1 MSDLFSATSMYLV
14 LEKPSIK
21 GSAIKFEIGDG
32 KNQVNLSLIYEII
45 QYVNGSKSES
55 EFQDTL
61 RTQLYNNLSQ
71 TDKDLIKKYKEYGAN
86 VSVIATKQES
96 SVTDYQVKIG
106 VPTDEYLKDLK
117 YAEESDFKSRENHK
131 HFKKM
136 QKISGN
142 TPLGE
147 LVVDISGTT
156 IKPSNMHETD
166 WNKLNDFKV
175 QSPYF
180 N

>member
-1 MSDLFSATSMYLV
+1 
-14 LEKPSIK
+14 
-21 GSAIKFEIGDG
+21 
-32 KNQVNLSLIYEII
+32 
-45 QYVNGSKSES
+45 
-55 EFQDTL
+55 
-61 RTQLYNNLSQ
+61 
-71 TDKDLIKKYKEYGAN
+71 
-86 VSVIATKQES
+86 
-96 SVTDYQVKIG
+96 
-106 VPTDEYLKDLK
+106 
-117 YAEESDFKSRENHK
+117 
-131 HFKKM
+131 M